1 MNPLSTTITVL
12 SWLKLMMK
20 MMIYFYNKYQ
30 VKLRL
35 GQHIQ
40 MAPLQ
45 QVCKPLS

>member
-30 VKLRL
+30 VKLRP